1 MVPIPIKYTNKV
13 IFSLPSWPSCLHQ
26 NHGSWSKQKYLHIQV
41 FYMIFVC
48 FYRFLVQSQIFLLF
62 SISHVYE
69 FFNLRNIKV
78 WWFFLFSNIKVCNMA
93 FYFASDLKW
102 CKRVFWIL
110 KNVTLYYNGKLISYN
125 LTCRLSIY
133 EV

>member
-41 FYMIFVC
+41 FIWFLFVFIDFWFNRKF
-48 FYRFLVQSQIFLLF
+48 FYSFQYPMCMSFLIWE
-62 SISHVYE
+62 I
-69 FFNLRNIKV
+69 LRSDD
-78 WWFFLFSNIKVCNMA
+78 FFLFSNIKVCNMA

-102 CKRVFWIL
+102 CKRVFGIL

-133 EV
+133 GV